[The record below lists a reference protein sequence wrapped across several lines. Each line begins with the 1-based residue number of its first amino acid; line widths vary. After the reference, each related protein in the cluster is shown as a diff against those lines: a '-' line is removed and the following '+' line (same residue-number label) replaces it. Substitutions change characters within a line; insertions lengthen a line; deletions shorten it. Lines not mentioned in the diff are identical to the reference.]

1 MAVTLLQKVLF
12 SSTVSSTTSVLT
24 TTAAINPGEDIFIA
38 SGRAIAAG
46 GTNGISGA
54 VVSAGAAT
62 FERVATSCN
71 SATLDVVL
79 IRLRCTT
86 LIPSGSTVTV
96 THRSA
101 AVKRGLIMQVVSGL
115 TSATANGSS
124 GNTADNT
131 AGNVNNGS
139 FGSSTAAAT
148 STAATTTVA
157 DCLVLCAFGEGG
169 TNVFAATSG
178 TTKID
183 ESRTTSGTADRGVG
197 LFYKI
202 VSATGVQTANASVT
216 PTGSWAG
223 ALGAFA
229 ITTVAPTVNKQNF
242 FPFL

>member
-1 MAVTLLQKVLF
+1 MAVQFKQKVLF
-12 SSTVSSTTSVLT
+12 TSTVSSTTSVLT
-24 TTAAINPGEDIFIA
+24 TTEVIYPGDDIFIA
-38 SGRAIAAG
+38 SGRAIASG

-54 VVSAGAAT
+54 VVSAGAVT

-71 SATLDVVL
+71 ASTLDTVL

-86 LIPSGSTVTV
+86 LIPLGSTVTV

-115 TSATANGSS
+115 TSATADASS

-131 AGNVNNGS
+131 AGNVAGGS
-139 FGSSTAAAT
+139 QGSSTSAAT
-148 STAATTTVA
+148 SSLATTTVA
-157 DCLVLCAFGEGG
+157 NTLVLCAFGEGG
-169 TNVFAATSG
+169 TNTFTAASG

-202 VSATGVQTANASVT
+202 VSATGVQTANATVA

-229 ITTVAPTVNKQNF
+229 ITAATVKKQTF
-242 FPFL
+242 FPHL